1 MCAFLRLYTG
11 AAGPHRDKALA
22 AGRRRSKS
30 ELSYTRAGECLL
42 AQRAGRAHSW
52 DVPPLRRTLKW
63 IGLALGASVAV
74 VLIALLL
81 VDWNALRKPV
91 ERMASSR
98 SGRAVSIA
106 GALRVHLWSWTPS
119 VTVDGLTIGNPSWER
134 GPPLARIDRASVQLQ
149 LLPLLKGD
157 IILPQVVLER
167 PRVYLHRGTTG
178 RANWTFRSTRPANAP
193 APAPPDFPVVRS
205 FVINSGL
212 LTVVDD
218 MRKLRVEGTVQA
230 HEKISGE
237 NTKPF
242 RIEGKGTL
250 NDEPFTLR
258 VAGGPLV
265 NLDPDSPYPFE
276 MAIRAGNISIAST
289 GHVIKPFDMA
299 HVQLGIDASG
309 DDLADLYYLT
319 HITLPNT
326 PPFRI
331 KANIRRDERVVK
343 VTDIA
348 GTLGSS
354 DVAGAL
360 TVDMSRKR
368 PAVSGNLVS
377 RRLVLTDLAA
387 SLGAKAKKA
396 GSLDPSTTA
405 PPGGFKRLFPDS
417 RLQVQRVRAM
427 DANVSFEA
435 RDIQAGSLPLKEVQL
450 QIALDNGVLQL
461 APFEFTLPQGQMKG
475 TLRVDARKDVPATQ
489 LDLRIKDIQLDQLKG
504 RKPGAQPPLAG
515 VMQARIVLAGSGRSV
530 HDFMAGANGSVTGVL
545 PRGEIRAA
553 FAELTG
559 INVAR
564 GLGLLLTGD
573 QKRTDI
579 RCGIAAFQVHKGTM
593 EANNVV
599 IDTKNVLMVGDG
611 EIRLGPEELDLS
623 IKGKPKK
630 LRFFRLKTPVELNG
644 HLRKPSIGIDAGHTL
659 KQGAFATTLA
669 VITAPLAAIAAF
681 VDPGLAKDADCSA
694 LLAQSASPQAHPASR
709 VARQW

>member
-1 MCAFLRLYTG
+1 M
-11 AAGPHRDKALA
+11 
-22 AGRRRSKS
+22 
-30 ELSYTRAGECLL
+30 
-42 AQRAGRAHSW
+42 
-52 DVPPLRRTLKW
+52 
-63 IGLALGASVAV
+63 
-74 VLIALLL
+74 
-81 VDWNALRKPV
+81 V
-91 ERMASSR
+91 E
-98 SGRAVSIA
+98 
-106 GALRVHLWSWTPS
+106 
-119 VTVDGLTIGNPSWER
+119 GLTIGNPSWER
-134 GPPLARIDRASVQLQ
+134 GPPLARIERANVQLK

-157 IILPQVVLER
+157 VILPQVVLER
-167 PRVYLHRGTTG
+167 PRVYLHRDSSG
-178 RANWTFRSTRPANAP
+178 RANWTLRSTLPTNAP
-193 APAPPDFPVVRS
+193 APPPPDFPVVRS

-230 HEKISGE
+230 HEKMTE
-237 NTKPF
+237 KNTKPF
-242 RIEGKGTL
+242 RIEGQGTL
-250 NDEPFTLR
+250 NDEPFTMR
-258 VAGGPLV
+258 VAGGALI
-265 NLDPDSPYPFE
+265 NLDPDEPYPFE
-276 MAIRAGNISIAST
+276 MAIRAGNIRINSKGRI
-289 GHVIKPFDMA
+289 IKPFDMG

-319 HITLPNT
+319 QLTLPNT

-331 KANIRRDERVVK
+331 KANIRRDADVVK
-343 VTDIA
+343 VTEID
-348 GTLGSS
+348 GTLGRS
-354 DVAGAL
+354 DVSGSL
-360 TVDMSRKR
+360 GIDVSRKR
-368 PAVSGNLVS
+368 PVVTGNLTS
-377 RRLVLTDLAA
+377 KRLVLTDLAA

-396 GSLDPSTTA
+396 GSLEPAAAS
-405 PPGGFKRLFPDS
+405 PGEFKRLFPDS

-435 RDIQAGSLPLKEVQL
+435 RDIQAGSLPLKEVQFH
-450 QIALDNGVLQL
+450 IALEDGVMRLR
-461 APFEFTLPQGQMKG
+461 PFEFTLPQGQVKG
-475 TLRVDARKDVPATQ
+475 TLRVDARKDVPTTQ
-489 LDLRIKDIQLDQLKG
+489 LDVRVKDIQLDQLKG
-504 RKPGAQPPLAG
+504 RAPDAQPPLG
-515 VMQARIVLAGSGRSV
+515 GIMQARIVLEGSGSSV
-530 HDFMAGANGSVTGVL
+530 HDFMARANGSVTGVL

-579 RCGIAAFQVHKGTM
+579 RCGIAEFQVHKGTM

-644 HLRKPSIGIDAGHTL
+644 HLRKPSFGIDAGHTL
-659 KQGAFATTLA
+659 KQGAVATTLA

-694 LLAQSASPQAHPASR
+694 LLAGSAVPAPPQPRSSPVDLKYPGRSSPD
-709 VARQW
+709 ARAAP